1 MKTYIIKGLVILTI
15 CSAVTR
21 MSAQQSYGIGDCR
34 RLALENNI
42 RMRNVDNSLK
52 AAQQAEREAFTKYFP
67 SVSATGMG
75 FAANKGLLQMDMGEG
90 MEMSLMK
97 NGIMGGVTISQ
108 PVFAGGQIV
117 NANRLAKVGI
127 ETSNIQKDASENEV
141 LMTVE
146 KYFWQ
151 IITLQEKL
159 KTITQVEKQLES
171 ICKDVTM
178 AVEAGITTRNDL
190 LQIQLHQGDMESK
203 RISFENALTVCR
215 MLLAQYVGLASE
227 DFILNAE
234 VNIDSVPPLPQHLLV
249 SHDAALPQTTSY
261 RLLQQN
267 VEASNLQ
274 KRLAVGKNL
283 PTVAV
288 GAGYMYD
295 NLMDSDHPFALGFV
309 SVSVPLS
316 GWWGGSHAI
325 KKEKL
330 NVMNAENLMRDQSE
344 QLVIGM
350 QQSWNDLSDAHKKM
364 LIARKSIEQSAE
376 NLRLNEDYY
385 RAGTTTMSDLLDAQT
400 LFQQSRDNY
409 VETFADFKVKAVE
422 YLQATGRNAQDY

>member
-1 MKTYIIKGLVILTI
+1 MKRYMIKGV
-15 CSAVTR
+15 AV
-21 MSAQQSYGIGDCR
+21 MAFGAVSLHVMAQQRYDIGDCR
-34 RLALENNI
+34 RLALENNV
-42 RMRNVDNSLK
+42 RMHNAANSLE
-52 AAQQAEREAFTKYFP
+52 AAHQAEREAFTKYFP

-90 MEMSLMK
+90 VEMSLMK
-97 NGIMGGVTISQ
+97 NGILGGVTLSQ

-117 NANRLAKVGI
+117 NANRLSKVGI
-127 ETSNIQKDASENEV
+127 ETSRIQKEASEDEV
-141 LMTVE
+141 LLTVE
-146 KYFWQ
+146 RYFWQ

-159 KTITQVEKQLES
+159 KTVAQVEKQLES
-171 ICKDVTM
+171 ICRDVTK

-190 LQIQLHQGDMESK
+190 LQIQLRQGDMESK
-203 RISFENALTVCR
+203 RISLENGLSVCR

-227 DFILNAE
+227 DFVLNAE
-234 VNIDSVPPLPQHLLV
+234 VSIDSVPSLPQHLHV

-267 VEASNLQ
+267 VRASNLQ
-274 KRLAVGKNL
+274 KQLAVGKNL

-295 NLMDSDHPFALGFV
+295 NLMDRDHPFALGFV

-330 NVMNAENLMRDQSE
+330 NVANAENLLRDRSE
-344 QLVIGM
+344 RLVIGM

-364 LIARKSIEQSAE
+364 LIARKSIDQSAE

-385 RAGTTTMSDLLDAQT
+385 HAGTTTMSDLLDAQT

-409 VETFADFKVKAVE
+409 VETFADFKIKTVE
-422 YLQATGRNAQDY
+422 YLQATGRKIQDY